1 MPAGNCFWCFRRVH
15 PPFALRAT
23 ATHSA
28 VAHHGSV
35 GREKQRSFMP
45 TSAVFSK
52 RDVPAR
58 QPLDPLRDKPRSE
71 GSLEEEFGMDP
82 GVATTEAEFTEV
94 LNGGGSGHA
103 QVERTLCIHHAHPVL
118 IIVALETRVR
128 EDLMTLPEESG
139 SWDRHAE
146 DDLLHHCLIWDGP
159 ELGLPVPGARPG
171 ACPCA
176 RQQKRP
182 AQVAHCRGDAQ
193 GQEPAP
199 CRRRQ
204 QLAKGSS
211 RHDETSRSSEAARTE
226 QQKCKGQRRQGK
238 LRLGRDLLEVRPARP
253 RDSARQFPRRQSG
266 WPMFFALVSSL
277 SRETEFTKF
286 VSRHRPFPSRPEAAS
301 DHDAQQPAPS
311 CALWPPRSTSRD
323 CRPHI
328 VLSRTGH
335 WGLGPSW

>member
-1 MPAGNCFWCFRRVH
+1 
-15 PPFALRAT
+15 
-23 ATHSA
+23 
-28 VAHHGSV
+28 
-35 GREKQRSFMP
+35 MP

-171 ACPCA
+171 QLVRA
-176 RQQKRP
+176 RGSKKGQPKSPTAEATPKVKNRLLAVDDNSSQKEVR
-182 AQVAHCRGDAQ
+182 ATMKRAVQVKQQ
-193 GQEPAP
+193 GQSSKSV
-199 CRRRQ
+199 
-204 QLAKGSS
+204 KGK
-211 RHDETSRSSEAARTE
+211 E
-226 QQKCKGQRRQGK
+226 
-238 LRLGRDLLEVRPARP
+238 GRVN
-253 RDSARQFPRRQSG
+253 
-266 WPMFFALVSSL
+266 
-277 SRETEFTKF
+277 
-286 VSRHRPFPSRPEAAS
+286 
-301 DHDAQQPAPS
+301 
-311 CALWPPRSTSRD
+311 
-323 CRPHI
+323 
-328 VLSRTGH
+328 
-335 WGLGPSW
+335 